1 MIFGA
6 VMWFGKKVLAD
17 AKAKTERGLDKAA
30 IFLVN
35 DIVESFG
42 NPPREPDGKGGTKAN
57 SSKKWKRQFHSPPGS
72 PPYVQTGTLRR
83 SIRFVKPKPL
93 TRFVGS
99 TLKPV
104 AGSDH
109 SYAYYL
115 EMGTTKMAARPYL
128 RPALIRNKAKI
139 NHLVTHG

>member
-6 VMWFGKKVLAD
+6 VMWFGKKVLAEH
-17 AKAKTERGLDKAA
+17 KAKTEAGLDRASL
-30 IFLVN
+30 FLVN

-57 SSKKWKRQFHSPPGS
+57 SSKKWKGMFHSMPGQ

-83 SIRFVKPKPL
+83 SIRSVKPMPL
-93 TRFVGS
+93 TRYVGS

-104 AGSDH
+104 NGAEH
-109 SYAYYL
+109 SYAFYL
-115 EMGTTKMAARPYL
+115 EMGTSKMHARPYL
-128 RPALIRNKAKI
+128 RPALIRNKSKI
-139 NHLVTHG
+139 LQLVTHG